1 VVILTIFHLVMKQT
15 LSIAEAKARFAD
27 VIKHTEHEPV
37 VVTRDGTPV
46 AVVVNIADY
55 EDLRKTRA
63 ARQAGGLASIAGGG
77 PDRRSWRTTSSG
89 FSGSGA
95 CREGCPGAR
104 DVAFLF
110 DTDAISEVFKPRPD
124 PAHIAWLSGVPQ
136 TEQCTS
142 AVVVGELFAG
152 AMRRGAARRHVKN
165 LRERVLPLVRV
176 IPFDATT
183 AEIYGRLRSELEDA
197 GLPVADLD
205 LQIGATAIAS
215 PSSREMCATT
225 SACPGWS

>member
-1 VVILTIFHLVMKQT
+1 
-15 LSIAEAKARFAD
+15 
-27 VIKHTEHEPV
+27 
-37 VVTRDGTPV
+37 
-46 AVVVNIADY
+46 
-55 EDLRKTRA
+55 
-63 ARQAGGLASIAGGG
+63 
-77 PDRRSWRTTSSG
+77 
-89 FSGSGA
+89 
-95 CREGCPGAR
+95 
-104 DVAFLF
+104 LF

-124 PAHIAWLSGVPQ
+124 PAYMAWLSGVPQ
-136 TEQCTS
+136 AEQCTS

-205 LQIGATAIAS
+205 LQIGATAIAHGLTLVTGNV
-215 PSSREMCATT
+215 RHYQRM
-225 SACPGWS
+225 PGLVLNTVLAEARRRAAPR